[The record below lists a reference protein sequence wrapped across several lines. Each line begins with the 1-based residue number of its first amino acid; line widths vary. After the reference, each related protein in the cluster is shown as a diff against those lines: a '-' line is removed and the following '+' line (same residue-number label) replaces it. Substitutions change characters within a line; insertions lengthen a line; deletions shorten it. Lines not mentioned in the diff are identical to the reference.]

1 VVGEDI
7 AHGPSSGVGV
17 STNPRQFE
25 MHPNRKVFAKI
36 YPASLRKNKK
46 FFFQIFCNKENNIF
60 QFQIG
65 PEIEQVFSLQIFFF
79 LLS

>member
-1 VVGEDI
+1 VKTPPTERRQGL
-7 AHGPSSGVGV
+7 V
-17 STNPRQFE
+17 SPPTRDN
-25 MHPNRKVFAKI
+25 MKYPNRKVFAKI